1 MDGNKSNGDS
11 GSTGRRGL
19 SLGYGVR
26 ENESQA
32 ELYIDFG
39 AEQEA
44 RNQEV
49 FNQFLKER
57 ASIEM
62 DFGGPLDWQ
71 DLPDSRGCCIRKI
84 VEGGYRSPVDEQ
96 PEIFARLVDAM
107 IRLDKTFKPFIQ
119 KLGS

>member
-1 MDGNKSNGDS
+1 VRTVHNWIG
-11 GSTGRRGL
+11 GSTGKRGL
-19 SLGYGVR
+19 SLSYGVR

-39 AEQEA
+39 AEPEA
-44 RNQEV
+44 RNLEV
-49 FNQFLKER
+49 FNQFLKDR

-62 DFGGPLDWQ
+62 DFGEPLDWQ
-71 DLPDSRGCCIRKI
+71 ELPDSRGCRIRKI

-107 IRLDKTFKPFIQ
+107 MRLDKTFKPYIQ